1 MVWVQIFKTIIVVLI
16 TMIICAYSSN
26 LEQNQVMKKIN
37 QIKTN
42 YIKNAMNN
50 LWIIKNISNSFN
62 YPINQQ
68 LQKYFR
74 FY

>member
-1 MVWVQIFKTIIVVLI
+1 
-16 TMIICAYSSN
+16 MIICACSSN
-26 LEQNQVMKKIN
+26 LQQNQIMRKIN

-42 YIKNAMNN
+42 YIKNAMDS

>member
-1 MVWVQIFKTIIVVLI
+1 M
-16 TMIICAYSSN
+16 
-26 LEQNQVMKKIN
+26 EKKIK
-37 QIKTN
+37 QIKPK
-42 YIKNAMNN
+42 YIKNAMDN

-68 LQKYFR
+68 LQKYFK

>member
-1 MVWVQIFKTIIVVLI
+1 
-16 TMIICAYSSN
+16 MIICACSSN
-26 LEQNQVMKKIN
+26 LQQNQIMRKIN
-37 QIKTN
+37 QIKPN
-42 YIKNAMNN
+42 YIKNATDN